1 MSASDASKPG
11 KQPPAQ
17 GKKDGAKGDMLEGD
31 VRRATDWSLLSSLWP
46 YVRPHLH
53 WYVFALLL
61 APVSAV
67 LSILQPYLLKVA
79 LDDYIATGNL
89 VGTRNIALAFLG
101 AVVFSWFAEA
111 AYLYLLSVGAIR
123 TITDLRSAVYRHTV
137 GLALSFF
144 DRQPKGRLLT
154 RVTSDIEALGETL
167 TAGAVTIVLDVLNV
181 GGVLIFMFALD
192 PWLTGMMLLVSP
204 VILVVVEVLRR
215 ILRGLYFEVRTSLSE
230 LNAFTTE
237 RINGLEVVQ
246 LYNDQGRSREM
257 FEGRLLRYRDATIRT
272 NVYDAALYAIIDGLS
287 AITIAL
293 MLWYGSGGVAD
304 GTLTAGLLAAFIAY
318 IDRLFRPIQEFS
330 AKVAIFQRATSAME
344 KIFGLLGV
352 DEVIEQGHIR
362 LSEPRG
368 ELVVSDLSFA
378 YGDGPPI
385 LRGVSLELNPGE
397 VVAVV
402 GRTGSG
408 KTTLGRVLTRAYQ
421 GYGGSVTLDGHE
433 LRDIDLHDV
442 RRTIGTVLQDV
453 QLFPGDVRLN
463 LAMGADVDDE
473 RLLEAV
479 RLARAQQVVD
489 RLGGLDG
496 AISHKGGNLSVGEAQ
511 LLSFARTLVFDP
523 PVVIMDEATANVDSL
538 TEALIQEATETILAR
553 KTVLVIAHRLS
564 TIVGADRICVMDAGR
579 VLEMGSH
586 AELLAKGGAYAALF
600 HQQFPDED
608 DAGADGSAATA

>member
-1 MSASDASKPG
+1 MSDDSTEPTDSAERDEDVVAETL
-11 KQPPAQ
+11 
-17 GKKDGAKGDMLEGD
+17 DD
-31 VRRATDWSLLSSLWP
+31 VRHPTDWSLLTKLWP
-46 YVRPHLH
+46 YVRPHLL
-53 WYVFALLL
+53 WFVIAMLL
-61 APVSAV
+61 APVSAG

-79 LDDYIATGNL
+79 LDDYIQVGDLA
-89 VGTRNIALAFLG
+89 GTRWVAMGFLA
-101 AVVFSWFAEA
+101 AVILAWFAEA
-111 AYLYLLSVGAIR
+111 AYLYVLSLGAIR
-123 TITDLRSAVYRHTV
+123 TITGLRSAVYRHTV

-181 GGVLIFMFALD
+181 SGVLVAMFLLD
-192 PWLTGMMLLVSP
+192 PWLTGVMLLVSP
-204 VILVVVEVLRR
+204 IILVVVEVLRR
-215 ILRGLYFEVRTSLSE
+215 ILRRLYLEVRTSLSE

-237 RINGLEVVQ
+237 RINGVEIVQ
-246 LYNDQGRSREM
+246 LYNDQHRSRRM
-257 FEGRLLRYRDATIRT
+257 YDARLMRYRDATIRT
-272 NVYDAALYAIIDGLS
+272 NVYDASLYAIIDGLS
-287 AITIAL
+287 AITVAL
-293 MLWYGSGGVAD
+293 MLWYGSGGVLD

-330 AKVAIFQRATSAME
+330 AKVAIFQRATTAME
-344 KIFGLLGV
+344 KIFGLLDV
-352 DEVIEQGHIR
+352 DEVIEHGHIR
-362 LSEPRG
+362 LPDARG
-368 ELVVSDLSFA
+368 ELVVRDLGFA

-421 GYGGSVTLDGHE
+421 GYTGSVALDGHE
-433 LRDIDLHDV
+433 LSQVDLHDV
-442 RRTIGTVLQDV
+442 RRTVGSVLQDV

-463 LAMGADVDDE
+463 LSMGADVPDE

-479 RLARAQQVVD
+479 RLARAEPVVE

-496 AISHKGGNLSVGEAQ
+496 RISHKGGNLSVGEAQ

-538 TEALIQEATETILAR
+538 TEARIQAATEAILAR

-579 VLEMGSH
+579 VVEIGSH
-586 AELLAKGGAYAALF
+586 AELINRGGAYAALF
-600 HQQFPDED
+600 HQQFPDQD
-608 DAGADGSAATA
+608 DEESDAEGAITA